1 MSTQKFDFFFFF
13 PSHLSTFFF
22 FLFEC
27 NIFFYFFFYGRVD
40 DLTEALNEILVVE
53 SGFY

>member
-1 MSTQKFDFFFFF
+1 MSTQKFDFFFFS
-13 PSHLSTFFF
+13 PPICQLFFF